1 MVMLHSFFFLSEFI
15 FSPVLS
21 VTCLPITLFFKDA
34 ECHHHRIYF
43 STDGAHSYFPGCP
56 NTVITK
62 GDDFFQVQEPSH
74 DLMLHLVVMTL

>member
-1 MVMLHSFFFLSEFI
+1 MQSATTITEFI
-15 FSPVLS
+15 FLQME
-21 VTCLPITLFFKDA
+21 LIHIL
-34 ECHHHRIYF
+34 
-43 STDGAHSYFPGCP
+43 PGCP